1 MWKSRLYAYTSY
13 KRMVVEWENQIE
25 LKVTKY
31 ISANVFLYPRFDD
44 SGTRHDIH
52 GYWQFMEYSS
62 LGLSYNF

>member
-1 MWKSRLYAYTSY
+1 
-13 KRMVVEWENQIE
+13 MVVEWENQIE

-62 LGLSYNF
+62 LGLSYTF